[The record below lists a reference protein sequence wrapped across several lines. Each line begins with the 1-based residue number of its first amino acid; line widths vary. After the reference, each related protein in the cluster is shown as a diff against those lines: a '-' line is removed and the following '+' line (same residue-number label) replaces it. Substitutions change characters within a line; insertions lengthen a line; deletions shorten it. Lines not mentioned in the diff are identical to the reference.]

1 MFTTRTP
8 FRMSFFGG
16 GTDFPEYYNEYG
28 GSVLSATFNKYS
40 YVTVRALPNLFDYKN
55 QFTYSKIVRFNSP
68 DEVEHPL
75 VREAL
80 KLLNVDRIQISYDAD
95 LPARSGIGS
104 SSSFAVGLLN
114 ELHLFKGETLTKTQ
128 LADEAIYLE
137 RTLCKEAGGVQDQI
151 AVAFGGLNRI
161 DFHADGYQIHPLTI
175 SEERLTEFNRNL
187 MLIFTGFS
195 HLSGEVAV
203 TQQKNIPH
211 SIAQLNEMKALV
223 EQGENILTGSGNL
236 GEFGKLLDRTW
247 QLKQTLSDKISND
260 YINRIYASVRNAGA
274 LGGKILGAGSG
285 GFLLVYAEEDS
296 REKIKKLFDPSRII
310 PFKFEFEGTKL
321 IYGTD
326 E

>member
-16 GTDFPEYYNEYG
+16 GTDFPEYYKEYG

-40 YVTVRALPNLFDYKN
+40 YVTVRAFPSLFEYKN

-80 KLLNVDRIQISYDAD
+80 KFLNVNGIQISYDAD

-114 ELHLFKGETLTKTQ
+114 ELHLFKGEKLTKAQ

-137 RTLCKEAGGVQDQI
+137 RTLCREAGGIQDQV

-161 DFHADGYQIHPLTI
+161 DFNSDGYEIHTLKI
-175 SEERLTEFNRNL
+175 SEERLKEFNSNL

-195 HLSGEVAV
+195 HFSGEVAV
-203 TQQKNIPH
+203 TQQENIPQ
-211 SIAQLNEMKALV
+211 SISQLNEMKALV
-223 EQGENILTGSGNL
+223 KQGEDILTGCGNL
-236 GEFGKLLDRTW
+236 NEFGKLLDRTW
-247 QLKQTLSDKISND
+247 RLKQTLSDKISNER
-260 YINRIYASVRNAGA
+260 INSIYSSVINAGA

-296 REKIKKLFDPSRII
+296 REKIKKLFEPSRII

-321 IYGTD
+321 IYGSD

>member
-1 MFTTRTP
+1 
-8 FRMSFFGG
+8 MSFFGG
-16 GTDFPEYYNEYG
+16 GTDFPDYYREYG

-40 YVTVRALPNLFDYKN
+40 YVTVRAFPNLFDYKN
-55 QFTYSKIVRFNSP
+55 QFTYSKIERFNSP
-68 DEVEHPL
+68 DEIEHPL

-80 KLLNVDRIQISYDAD
+80 KFLDVNGIQINYDAD

-114 ELHLFKGETLTKTQ
+114 ELHLFKGEKLTKVQ

-137 RTLCKEAGGVQDQI
+137 RTLCGEAGGVQDQI

-161 DFHADGYQIHPLTI
+161 DFSSDGYIINPIEI
-175 SEERLTEFNRNL
+175 SKERLAEFNSNL

-203 TQQKNIPH
+203 TQQENIPH
-211 SIAQLNEMKALV
+211 SLTQLHEMKTLV
-223 EQGENILTGSGNL
+223 KKGEEILTGNGSL
-236 GEFGKLLDRTW
+236 AEFGRLLDETW
-247 QLKQTLSDKISND
+247 RLKQTLSDKISND
-260 YINRIYASVRNAGA
+260 YINRIYSSVMNCGA

-296 REKIKKLFDPSRII
+296 REKIKKLFEPSRII

-321 IYGTD
+321 IYGGD